1 MEQEGSPQGLS
12 MKEIW
17 SPKALLQLEG
27 LWNFI
32 ANDSEAAADSVVQ
45 RIFESVDLL
54 KTQPEMGRPGR
65 LAGTRELV
73 VPRTPYFLV
82 YRIRRGGIE
91 LIAVLHGSQR
101 WP

>member
-1 MEQEGSPQGLS
+1 

-32 ANDSEAAADSVVQ
+32 ADDSKAAADSVVE
-45 RIFESVDLL
+45 RIFASVDLL
-54 KTQPEMGRPGR
+54 KTQPEMGRSGR
-65 LAGTRELV
+65 MAGTREMV
-73 VPRTPYFLV
+73 IPRTPYFIV
-82 YRIRRGGIE
+82 YRVKRGGLD
-91 LIAVLHGSQR
+91 LIALLHGSQR

>member
-1 MEQEGSPQGLS
+1 

-32 ANDSEAAADSVVQ
+32 ADDSKAAADSIVE
-45 RIFESVDLL
+45 RIFASVDLL
-54 KTQPEMGRPGR
+54 KTQPEMGRSGR
-65 LAGTRELV
+65 MAGTREMV
-73 VPRTPYFLV
+73 IPRTPYFIV
-82 YRIRRGGIE
+82 YRVKRGGLD
-91 LIAVLHGSQR
+91 LIALLHGSQR